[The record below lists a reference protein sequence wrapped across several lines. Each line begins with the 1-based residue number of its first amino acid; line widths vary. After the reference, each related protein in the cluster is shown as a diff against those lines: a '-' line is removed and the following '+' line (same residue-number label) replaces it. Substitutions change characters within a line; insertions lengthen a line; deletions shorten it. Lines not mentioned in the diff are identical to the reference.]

1 MKKLSILTLCLLA
14 LSCTCNRNSGEPDLT
29 VAIPD
34 TTARRILTEE
44 LSAGVPWDLPVHLGM
59 ASLMEVRTGRLIAS
73 VVLTPEG
80 EAADSLGLPSKPM
93 LYPASLAQAATLM
106 HFMKKDP
113 KILDRPVPTRHGEIK
128 GLPLRDEGIADY
140 ERTSGRDAITP
151 REGFLMSSS
160 YVVSRLALDQAG
172 SKRQEEFNDFVADLQ
187 SYWGLSKENGF
198 PSAGDDDKQSLLM
211 TASGKLGCLSQH
223 QILRFYNAIAA
234 GGTLSAEGPEKRLC
248 SQAVADT
255 LRALL
260 AQNIT
265 SGTNRLMAGQGV
277 SVAGKTS
284 TAYIKPGMQ
293 IPGTLTPA
301 EEGKLLHSTF
311 AGFFPTENPEYTL
324 VITVVYDSSTTAY
337 VIPGNIATNVIKR
350 I

>member
-1 MKKLSILTLCLLA
+1 M
-14 LSCTCNRNSGEPDLT
+14 
-29 VAIPD
+29 
-34 TTARRILTEE
+34 
-44 LSAGVPWDLPVHLGM
+44 
-59 ASLMEVRTGRLIAS
+59 
-73 VVLTPEG
+73 
-80 EAADSLGLPSKPM
+80 
-93 LYPASLAQAATLM
+93 
-106 HFMKKDP
+106 
-113 KILDRPVPTRHGEIK
+113 
-128 GLPLRDEGIADY
+128 
-140 ERTSGRDAITP
+140 
-151 REGFLMSSS
+151 
-160 YVVSRLALDQAG
+160 
-172 SKRQEEFNDFVADLQ
+172 
-187 SYWGLSKENGF
+187 SKENGF

-265 SGTNRLMAGQGV
+265 SGTNRQMAGQGV
-277 SVAGKTS
+277 SVAGKTG

-350 I
+350 IDPQSGSESPVFSPKSRENRMKRRKIAIFAPERDEVPKFSGESRRG